1 MKNKITGLWTCIDCY
16 GNSVAS
22 GSIGVHL
29 YTYDKDL
36 SLQRESGLQ
45 RKSNIEI
52 KINGRKINETRRE
65 LQVPPTE
72 TTSPRWRTLVSRPE
86 FSPTFFFSTATEQK
100 SKHSSENKWLSL
112 PPHPPS
118 HPPPLPPLL
127 PPPPPLD
134 KEETEKRGK
143 GHMHCLP
150 GKFREEWKGFE
161 GHTTWKNDVKSAETA
176 RRGIFLKGEGICI
189 HRYLNPF
196 AL

>member
-86 FSPTFFFSTATEQK
+86 FSPTLFFFSTATEQK

-118 HPPPLPPLL
+118 LPPPLPPLL

-150 GKFREEWKGFE
+150 GKWSEESEK
-161 GHTTWKNDVKSAETA
+161 V
-176 RRGIFLKGEGICI
+176 LKGTQLERMMWRARKLRAGAFFWRGRVFVSIDT
-189 HRYLNPF
+189 
-196 AL
+196 